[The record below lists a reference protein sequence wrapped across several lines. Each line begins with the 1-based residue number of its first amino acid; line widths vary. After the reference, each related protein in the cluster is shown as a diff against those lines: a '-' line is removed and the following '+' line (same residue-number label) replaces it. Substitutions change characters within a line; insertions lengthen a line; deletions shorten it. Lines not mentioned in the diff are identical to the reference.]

1 MIFCP
6 PTEVNEVWD
15 IIAKATANNEL
26 GIAAKVAPKSPLED
40 PRKDR
45 LICIYTA
52 DFYDKPDISRVLQK
66 LRDLRLVEARSK
78 PIYYKPGKKAPTNA
92 QSRLIPW
99 QIFLHTSAL
108 PVAILGASKPPFIAH
123 PIHLPLS

>member
-6 PTEVNEVWD
+6 PSEVNEVWE

-45 LICIYTA
+45 LICIYTS
-52 DFYDKPDISRVLQK
+52 DFYDKPDVGRVLQK
-66 LRDLRLVEARSK
+66 LRALRLVEARSK
-78 PIYYKPGKKAPTNA
+78 QIYYKPGKNTHH
-92 QSRLIPW
+92 RC
-99 QIFLHTSAL
+99 
-108 PVAILGASKPPFIAH
+108 GG
-123 PIHLPLS
+123 